1 MTLQIDRFRAGTN
14 AADEAL
20 RDLGD
25 ADALFVRQEWT
36 DALRASN
43 PTIAVEWWV
52 ARHDG
57 GMCAVP
63 VHTQQGPPSRAAY
76 DVSRVFDAELGTGAF
91 SDLEHSLI
99 GTRNGQAN
107 GFLRSGE
114 NDPVAECALLEAVV
128 RHHAQGV
135 VAMLYVDVALARRLQ
150 ALRPRP
156 AVSRLIDATAHM
168 SLTGRSMNEF
178 VDGVVGRRRR
188 MKIRQEL
195 RRASDETPLAVL
207 DGAEQ
212 ISRLAPKLAPL
223 ARAVNER
230 HGQDTTD
237 EKMRSYI
244 ESIAGSGLRAVLLL
258 GGGEDAPRSFAIGV
272 TDGTNLSVRTCG
284 FDYGEIEDGPTEYA
298 RCVVYGPMQWAID
311 NGISNL
317 DLGTG
322 TLHAKTLR
330 GADAVPLYGAAWA
343 PGVDGSDRSAS
354 AEDALVRS
362 VIESAPRLDAEEVH
376 AWRIA

>member
-1 MTLQIDRFRAGTN
+1 MTLQIDHFRAGTS
-14 AADEAL
+14 AAEEAL
-20 RDLGD
+20 QDLGR

-52 ARHDG
+52 ARYDR

-63 VHTQQGPPSRAAY
+63 VHTQQGSPSRAAY
-76 DVSRVFDAELGTGAF
+76 DVSRVFDAELGTGALN
-91 SDLEHSLI
+91 DLEHSLI

-114 NDPVAECALLEAVV
+114 NDPMAECALLEAVV
-128 RHHAQGV
+128 KHHAQGV
-135 VAMLYVDVALARRLQ
+135 IAMLYVDAALARRVQ

-156 AVSRLIDATAHM
+156 AVSRLIDATARM
-168 SLTGRSMNEF
+168 SLTSRSIDEF
-178 VDGVVGRRRR
+178 IDGVVGRRRR

-195 RRASDETPLAVL
+195 RRASNETPLAVF
-207 DGAEQ
+207 DDAEQ
-212 ISRLAPKLAPL
+212 ITRLAPKLAPL

-230 HGQDTTD
+230 HGQETTD

-244 ESIAGSGLRAVLLL
+244 ESIAGSGLRSVLFL

-272 TDGTNLSVRTCG
+272 TDGTSLSVRTCG
-284 FDYGEIEDGPTEYA
+284 FDYGAIKDGPTEYA
-298 RCVVYGPMQWAID
+298 RCVVYGPMQWALD

-330 GADAVPLYGAAWA
+330 GADAVPLYGAAWSPFA
-343 PGVDGSDRSAS
+343 DGPDRSAA
-354 AEDALVRS
+354 AEGTLVRS
-362 VIESAPRLDAEEVH
+362 LLESTPRLDAEEVH
-376 AWRIA
+376 SWRIA